1 MKRPALT
8 SINYPLLLRRAGI
21 IAAVSLGLA
30 LTLVAYLFGV
40 SDGFFG
46 RLFGAFFVFFWLLS
60 VTFLGVV
67 PFVSWA
73 TANWFGKDWAETA
86 PGPNRK
92 PRPSVATATVRKPT
106 RTVTRSEKHH
116 NP

>member
-1 MKRPALT
+1 MKLRPTA
-8 SINYPLLLRRAGI
+8 SVAYHPLLRRAGI
-21 IAAVSLGLA
+21 IAVVSLVLA
-30 LTLVAYLFGV
+30 VALVGYLFGV

-73 TANWFGKDWAETA
+73 AAHWFGKSWQET
-86 PGPNRK
+86 PVEPVSHK
-92 PRPSVATATVRKPT
+92 PRPATAATVRTPS
-106 RTVTRSEKHH
+106 RNVNRSVEKH